1 MPPMLEVH
9 RVVQRFDGG
18 AAVHGV
24 SPSLEPAPASTAS
37 SAPMAPAFSD
47 GQQEPGDFVPVL
59 MTDPDGTRHVVEAGT
74 RRTVFRAAPSRVEDI
89 QPMERMKLEMHRD
102 LSAGH

>member
-59 MTDPDGTRHVVEAGT
+59 MTDPDVILPDGPAAGSIA
-74 RRTVFRAAPSRVEDI
+74 RGQRAAGRGST
-89 QPMERMKLEMHRD
+89 
-102 LSAGH
+102 